1 MCGERTLPE
10 PQAGQN
16 MIWNNQSQAR
26 STHHYSENVSTDTV
40 DVMQPEVDVISW
52 QNQQQTSA
60 EALRDRLVPEQCA
73 KSSINESYYNLDKIL
88 S

>member
-1 MCGERTLPE
+1 
-10 PQAGQN
+10 
-16 MIWNNQSQAR
+16 MIWNSQSQAN

-40 DVMQPEVDVISW
+40 DVMQPEVDVVISW
-52 QNQQQTSA
+52 QNQQQT

-88 S
+88 SWMV

>member
-1 MCGERTLPE
+1 
-10 PQAGQN
+10 
-16 MIWNNQSQAR
+16 MIWNNQSQAN
-26 STHHYSENVSTDTV
+26 STHHHGENVSTDTV

-52 QNQQQTSA
+52 QQHQLQGQQQRVV
-60 EALRDRLVPEQCA
+60 ALRDRRVPEQCQ

>member
-1 MCGERTLPE
+1 
-10 PQAGQN
+10 

-26 STHHYSENVSTDTV
+26 STSHRSENVSPDTV

-52 QNQQQTSA
+52 QNQQLQQTSV